1 MSSTLLPPVA
11 PEVLAEAVEGLT
23 ARLRKRLDAAV
34 EACGAGAE
42 AGPDGTVA
50 LRFGEDAVVTLSPGP
65 SGTVTDPAQAVCTCL
80 LAPRCLHRAAALG
93 AAPLADPEPEPL
105 PGADT
110 ESGSR
115 PGPVAGT
122 SPERG
127 PGSHPEAGTNPL
139 PGSETAAGT
148 DPATG
153 SHPAQGGLPE
163 AGAGAGTRAAT
174 GGLPEADHGTGSH
187 PATGILPEAAGAGPG
202 AANGASRGAGAGAGP
217 GAGAGAPP
225 EVGAESLPGGGA
237 KGLAGSGAAARPAAG
252 SRPLPGG
259 RPQAR
264 PGGDAGGDAA
274 VAVTAAQRAAGAG
287 LWAVGA
293 EALAAGVTAAGAVA
307 QAELLRA
314 AHTAR
319 LAGLPQAEAA
329 ALRVVRGLRAARE
342 RHAAQRLGDLAAAF
356 RELLTSAALLASGT
370 GGPGLTGG
378 ARRAYTAGGS
388 LRVYG
393 LCREPVLSAT
403 GYGGVVTH
411 LLGADGCAY
420 SLSDVRPGG
429 LARARGAGAASVALG
444 GGVLDHAGLARA
456 GLRIVGATVS
466 ADGRLGAGRGVRA
479 TPMPVTPWTAEPL
492 AALFARPAAEAVAEL
507 LSRDE
512 AEPGLLGCDVE
523 VVGAAGEHLLVR
535 EARADAPLLRLR
547 PAHPHPELA
556 HTANLRRLAGY
567 PGLAVRILGRP
578 DPDRAATLSAL
589 AVGPVP
595 GAAYTLRLPPEWRDR
610 ADLGYDR
617 LQGAHFPGE
626 APAATA
632 EAVVPG
638 PDPLADA
645 PLWRVGRL
653 LETGVAGG
661 RRAVAETA
669 RGPQPLT
676 AYGPLRRAGFGAAAD
691 LAAALV
697 AEADRRPRDVFGRL
711 TDASSDGYAWAWLAA
726 STHLKAARRSLVTAS
741 WT

>member
-11 PEVLAEAVEGLT
+11 PEVLAEAVEGLS

-105 PGADT
+105 AG
-110 ESGSR
+110 SGT
-115 PGPVAGT
+115 GP
-122 SPERG
+122 
-127 PGSHPEAGTNPL
+127 
-139 PGSETAAGT
+139 GT

-153 SHPAQGGLPE
+153 SHPDPGCLPEAGAGAVSGTAPRASAE

-174 GGLPEADHGTGSH
+174 GGLPGADPGPLPGAGAQLLAGLETVPGADHGAGSH
-187 PATGILPEAAGAGPG
+187 PATGNLPAAAGAGPG
-202 AANGASRGAGAGAGP
+202 AVTGALGGP
-217 GAGAGAPP
+217 GAGALPGA
-225 EVGAESLPGGGA
+225 GAE
-237 KGLAGSGAAARPAAG
+237 GLAGVGAAARPAAESG
-252 SRPLPGG
+252 PLPGD
-259 RPQAR
+259 RARAR

-274 VAVTAAQRAAGAG
+274 VPVTAAQRAAGAG

-378 ARRAYTAGGS
+378 ARRAYAAGGS

-420 SLSDVRPGG
+420 TLSDVRPGG

-507 LSRDE
+507 LSREE

-567 PGLAVRILGRP
+567 PGLAVRVLGRP
-578 DPDRAATLSAL
+578 DPDRAATLSPL

-626 APAATA
+626 APAVTA

-669 RGPQPLT
+669 RGPQPLS

-691 LAAALV
+691 LTAALV